1 MTIGTHDVLAAFAYH
16 ITIDGVT
23 MAQFQK
29 VDGISVEVQPIEY
42 RAMSLTEGSILRK
55 SPGLRKYGDIT
66 LSRGKVNDKDFWDWI
81 KKAQGGDIMGARKSG
96 AIILFDYNLS
106 TSVQTYNFTN
116 AWPTKVS
123 LGALAAGSNEPLLEN
138 VTLCVEKIEI
148 A

>member
-1 MTIGTHDVLAAFAYH
+1 MTIGTHDVIASFAYH
-16 ITIDGVT
+16 ITIDGVS

-55 SPGLRKYGDIT
+55 APGLKKYGDIT

-81 KKAQGGDIMGARKSG
+81 GKAQLGDLTGARKNG

-106 TSVQTYNFTN
+106 ASIQTYKFTN
-116 AWPTKVS
+116 AWPTKVA
-123 LGALAAGSNEPLLEN
+123 LGGLAAGSNEALLETI
-138 VTLCVEKIEI
+138 TLCVEKLEI
-148 A
+148 G